1 MSNLVCR
8 TVPMFGVIEHVP
20 PLGGTLIIK
29 VVYAVPVVPLLV
41 VAVTETWYFVTF
53 GKFLNRASCMAMLIE
68 LIPEQEIISVV
79 TNKQTNS
86 GQFSIVF
93 FQHSYIHNQ

>member
-1 MSNLVCR
+1 MLNLVCR

-53 GKFLNRASCMAMLIE
+53 GNFLNRVSCMAMLIE
-68 LIPEQEIISVV
+68 LIPEKQGNHFCC
-79 TNKQTNS
+79 NKQTNS
-86 GQFSIVF
+86 EQFSIVF
-93 FQHSYIHNQ
+93 FQHSYIHSQ

>member
-68 LIPEQEIISVV
+68 LIPEKQGNHFCC
-79 TNKQTNS
+79 NKQTNKQWTILNS
-86 GQFSIVF
+86 FFSTFI
-93 FQHSYIHNQ
+93 HS